1 MLDKMR
7 RLPFYVFVLYKLL
20 LGTKSQVAAQVLS
33 SPAKGEANIV
43 NSGSS
48 AL

>member
-1 MLDKMR
+1 MR